1 MLWQLWGRKQ
11 TQNDYIV
18 KAYLNLF
25 HEVELGTKIRDCEFG
40 FDDKRNQYFL
50 SMKVSAD
57 SVEEARRKGER
68 RLNQVLSVFVIHTG
82 VSYTYSSIG
91 VDQISGEQ
99 PFFHHLFTGITRLTY
114 LPINNEKIAEVE
126 KSIEILDKLADE
138 RVSIVIERAIN
149 YFLRGCYLETRW
161 RSESFLNFYKVIEL
175 VAQEFRGSFNQTVAR
190 QLSDTLFSG
199 LTEQELKRL
208 RTLKRLMKFM
218 CKQLDIASGEDI
230 SRIITLRSKFSAH
243 AVIEEVVVSPEEFNS
258 CKVLAGRTM
267 INYIKQQAL
276 A

>member
-1 MLWQLWGRKQ
+1 M
-11 TQNDYIV
+11 

-40 FDDKRNQYFL
+40 FDDNRKQYFL
-50 SMKVSAD
+50 STKVSAD
-57 SVEEARRKGER
+57 SAEEARRKGER
-68 RLNQVLSVFVIHTG
+68 KLNQVLSVFTVYTG

-91 VDQISGEQ
+91 VDQISGKQ

-126 KSIEILDKLADE
+126 KSTEILDKLADE

-175 VAQEFRGSFNQTVAR
+175 VAQEFQASFNQTVAN
-190 QLSDTLFSG
+190 QLKDTLFDG
-199 LTEQELKRL
+199 LTKEELKRL
-208 RTLKRLMKFM
+208 RTRKRLIKFM
-218 CKQLDIASGEDI
+218 CKQLDIASEEDTI

-243 AVIEEVVVSPEEFNS
+243 AVLEDIVVSSEEFNS
-258 CKVLAGRTM
+258 CKVLARRTI
-267 INYIKQQAL
+267 INYIKQQS
-276 A
+276 